1 MPLRN
6 ILSALL
12 FYLLVLIYFSGFYQ
26 AVQSQVVV
34 AVILTLLLPI
44 LFWRLVKPVDNQQEI
59 TRILILESAF
69 NLLCVV
75 ALLHIIPFSVMDKA
89 FMVFFVFQAGGF
101 LLVQKRKKAWLSL
114 AVSLCL
120 SFAILV
126 WIVQAGQTQ
135 LLDSGHL
142 QLFGTPVPWQLKAIY
157 TLWLLQLLLVE
168 YRYILPKVTLLLAH
182 LASLTIAL
190 QAEDFFHAR
199 IVTASHFL
207 FLSLCF
213 DFKNR
218 EWGGNEF
225 AALPLLGK
233 LHNPNVSKVINY
245 VCLSVAV
252 LCALHLASTLTLP
265 IL

>member
-101 LLVQKRKKAWLSL
+101 YWCRNVRRHGYLSP
-114 AVSLCL
+114 SLYVYL
-120 SFAILV
+120 SRSWYGLFKQDKLSC
-126 WIVQAGQTQ
+126 WIP
-135 LLDSGHL
+135 D
-142 QLFGTPVPWQLKAIY
+142 IY
-157 TLWLLQLLLVE
+157 
-168 YRYILPKVTLLLAH
+168 
-182 LASLTIAL
+182 
-190 QAEDFFHAR
+190 
-199 IVTASHFL
+199 
-207 FLSLCF
+207 
-213 DFKNR
+213 
-218 EWGGNEF
+218 
-225 AALPLLGK
+225 
-233 LHNPNVSKVINY
+233 NY
-245 VCLSVAV
+245 SEPQCHGS
-252 LCALHLASTLTLP
+252 
-265 IL
+265 